1 MIKDIYLENLL
12 TEDGHED
19 VPSAIR
25 KLKTSIEDCQEI
37 IQKLESVGDIELPT
51 WWMGKVIESSDRLNK
66 ARDYILNSELT
77 EAPLNSPSQL
87 PFSSTLTSP
96 FSNEPWIKFPHPLT
110 YTALLKSPFDLTPV
124 ENPKEGEEYLLFY
137 VNLMTLDYV
146 EAIIPGDFVKATK
159 DMDSIE
165 TILGKRNIAQNG
177 FVYSRR
183 AEQNEGF
190 KIREGC
196 G

>member
-19 VPSAIR
+19 VPSVIR

-77 EAPLNSPSQL
+77 EENLSNSPSQL
-87 PFSSTLTSP
+87 PFSST
-96 FSNEPWIKFPHPLT
+96 EAQKFVEKDVRDMGKLINQKN
-110 YTALLKSPFDLTPV
+110 LK
-124 ENPKEGEEYLLFY
+124 KYQ
-137 VNLMTLDYV
+137 DYD
-146 EAIIPGDFVKATK
+146 EWCKGW
-159 DMDSIE
+159 
-165 TILGKRNIAQNG
+165 
-177 FVYSRR
+177 
-183 AEQNEGF
+183 
-190 KIREGC
+190 
-196 G
+196 

>member
-87 PFSSTLTSP
+87 PFSSTEAQKFVEKDVRDMGKLINQASAKSIKIMMNGVKGGRYDAMDLIRGIKSGPAMDTSVGVR
-96 FSNEPWIKFPHPLT
+96 EMLQVLWRK
-110 YTALLKSPFDLTPV
+110 V
-124 ENPKEGEEYLLFY
+124 EKRYRNYL
-137 VNLMTLDYV
+137 
-146 EAIIPGDFVKATK
+146 G
-159 DMDSIE
+159 
-165 TILGKRNIAQNG
+165 GKK
-177 FVYSRR
+177 RR
-183 AEQNEGF
+183 
-190 KIREGC
+190 
-196 G
+196 

>member
-19 VPSAIR
+19 VPSVIR

-77 EAPLNSPSQL
+77 EGKN
-87 PFSSTLTSP
+87 
-96 FSNEPWIKFPHPLT
+96 
-110 YTALLKSPFDLTPV
+110 LLIHHHNFLLVQRKAFKSL
-124 ENPKEGEEYLLFY
+124 
-137 VNLMTLDYV
+137 
-146 EAIIPGDFVKATK
+146 
-159 DMDSIE
+159 
-165 TILGKRNIAQNG
+165 
-177 FVYSRR
+177 
-183 AEQNEGF
+183 
-190 KIREGC
+190 
-196 G
+196 